1 MRMGGDS
8 RHTSA
13 TTYNFF
19 PSSKLTAEEAMDRGQ
34 ERKCTATLLTWT
46 TGEEEEEEEEAT
58 LVFSLRRYVRGLG
71 TAVVKFVAVVDC
83 RN

>member
-1 MRMGGDS
+1 MGGDS

-46 TGEEEEEEEEAT
+46 TGEEEEEEEAT
-58 LVFSLRRYVRGLG
+58 LVFSLRRDVRGLG
-71 TAVVKFVAVVDC
+71 TAVVKFVAAVEC

>member
-1 MRMGGDS
+1 MGGDS

-46 TGEEEEEEEEAT
+46 TGVEEEREEAT
-58 LVFSLRRYVRGLG
+58 LLFSLRRDVQGLG
-71 TAVVKFVAVVDC
+71 MAVVKFVGVS
-83 RN
+83 